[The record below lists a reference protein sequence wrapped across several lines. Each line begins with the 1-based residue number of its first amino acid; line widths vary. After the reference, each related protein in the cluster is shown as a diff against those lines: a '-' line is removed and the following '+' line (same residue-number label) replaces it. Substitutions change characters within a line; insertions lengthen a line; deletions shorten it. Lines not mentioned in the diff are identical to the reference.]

1 MKQEDTEIWKM
12 WRLMLGSMVKGALL
26 NLVRR
31 GRVEESREGGDEI
44 ERNISSPRTD
54 IFGGFG

>member
-1 MKQEDTEIWKM
+1 MQGT
-12 WRLMLGSMVKGALL
+12 MVKGALL
-26 NLVRR
+26 TLVR
-31 GRVEESREGGDEI
+31 GDRVEESREGGDEI